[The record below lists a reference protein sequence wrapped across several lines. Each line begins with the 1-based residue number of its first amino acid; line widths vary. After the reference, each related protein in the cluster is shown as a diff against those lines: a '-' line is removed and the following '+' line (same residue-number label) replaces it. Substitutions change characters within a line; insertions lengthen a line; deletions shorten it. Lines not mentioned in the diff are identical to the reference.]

1 MKTPFRI
8 LSSIGLIAACALAQT
23 AQAQSGVT
31 IKLPRP
37 VQSMPGYVELN
48 QSPTAGGPYLPQ
60 ISQWCSDITMILGE
74 HLANASMSM
83 QMGDLATAK
92 RILDRALQEASASIQ
107 LNPNM
112 REPLT
117 KILVDR
123 GIALSHALD
132 RSMGNSQREL
142 MAKVNFLSG
151 FVEFVIQKSSEMDS
165 QYYIPYYYQ
174 YGACGGHCPADF
186 NFAGFQERF
195 IEYGRDL
202 LQFTYERLTIVTH
215 NGVFPSGD
223 PRAFL
228 KVAELVTGYVAQD
241 ISMTLGAYAN
251 ACVIRELKRLSW
263 RIATFNRG
271 HGGYPNYPLAVAM
284 VRQEMEYA
292 AASLTAGSCGR

>member
-1 MKTPFRI
+1 MKSPFRI
-8 LSSIGLIAACALAQT
+8 LSSIGLLAACVLSQT

-37 VQSMPGYVELN
+37 VQSMPGYVELEHA
-48 QSPTAGGPYLPQ
+48 PRAGTPYLPQ
-60 ISQWCSDITMILGE
+60 IAQWCNDITMILGE

-92 RILDRALQEASASIQ
+92 RILDRALKEASASIQ
-107 LNPNM
+107 LNPNL

-117 KILVDR
+117 KLLVDR
-123 GIALSHALD
+123 GIALSRALD
-132 RSMGNSQREL
+132 RSMGNSQLEL

-151 FVEFVIQKSSEMDS
+151 FVEFVIQKSAEMDS
-165 QYYIPYYYQ
+165 QYYIPYHYQ
-174 YGACGGHCPADF
+174 YGACRGNCPSDF
-186 NFAGFQERF
+186 DFASFQDQF

-202 LQFTYERLTIVTH
+202 LQFTYERLTIVTR

-241 ISMTLGAYAN
+241 LSMTLGAYAN
-251 ACVIRELKRLSW
+251 ACVIRDLKRLSW
-263 RIATFNRG
+263 RIAAFNRG
-271 HGGYPNYPLAVAM
+271 HGGYPSYPLAVAM

-292 AASLTAGSCGR
+292 AASLDGSSCGR